1 MVFEITNMISGAMSY
16 VFICLFFISYI
27 AVLIKNRGKSPV
39 GLEISYVIGLLV
51 TLGFWE
57 FKDNIVVALD
67 WIFNERHKYS
77 SYTFF
82 DMLLGDSDMLF
93 VDSAFSSVVFCALT
107 CFAGFFL
114 YKITKKPFGDKAPFV
129 HALNINAFAFLA
141 LALLQ
146 LFVVLMMIFNSR
158 DLGNDGDYIASWLFS
173 TIYLVIALVLISVCR
188 RLLISGVAEATNIV
202 TTPVVSEP
210 SNELV
215 SASVESSTVQS
226 TSIPELSPVP
236 NPQSEPEPSTDTNP
250 DVEQSK

>member
-1 MVFEITNMISGAMSY
+1 
-16 VFICLFFISYI
+16 
-27 AVLIKNRGKSPV
+27 
-39 GLEISYVIGLLV
+39 
-51 TLGFWE
+51 
-57 FKDNIVVALD
+57 
-67 WIFNERHKYS
+67 
-77 SYTFF
+77 
-82 DMLLGDSDMLF
+82 
-93 VDSAFSSVVFCALT
+93 
-107 CFAGFFL
+107 